1 MPEPSASAAD
11 APDVQ
16 AVSVRDRVWWS
27 DVDRMGIMYFGR
39 YVRFAEMA
47 ETEFFRALGYSYD
60 TLHAQFGI
68 WLARVRLEV
77 DFRSP
82 ARLDDEVV
90 CRAELVKIGASS
102 MHFRFPVERVA
113 DGTRLADIALVI
125 ACLRADTLKTV
136 RTPVPL
142 RALLAARVIERPT

>member
-1 MPEPSASAAD
+1 
-11 APDVQ
+11 
-16 AVSVRDRVWWS
+16 
-27 DVDRMGIMYFGR
+27 MGIMYFGR

-60 TLHAQFGI
+60 MLHAQFGI
-68 WLARVRLEV
+68 WLARIRLDI

-82 ARLDDEVV
+82 ARLDDELL

-102 MHFRFPVERVA
+102 MHFRFPVERSA

-125 ACLRADTLKTV
+125 ACLRADTLKSV
-136 RTPVPL
+136 RTPAPL
-142 RALLAARVIERPT
+142 RALLAARVAEPPA